1 MAKASGEVSIWAC
14 CFNATR
20 YEPKQGNHRMRE
32 PDDMVAAHFR
42 RSCETLDRAAD
53 DETLRTAIYAIAE
66 TITQAFRNGGKLM
79 LAGNGGSA
87 ADAQHIAGEF
97 LSRFNFDR
105 NPLPAIALTT
115 DTSVLTAI
123 GNDYGYEYAFE
134 RQVRGLGRP
143 GDVFIAISTSGRSP
157 NVLAALQAARK
168 LGIITV
174 GFTGDGKRDM
184 AAHCDHCLAAP
195 AADTPLIQQIHI
207 VAAHAICG
215 LVERDLFGDAT
226 TSATR

>member
-1 MAKASGEVSIWAC
+1 
-14 CFNATR
+14 
-20 YEPKQGNHRMRE
+20 MRE

-53 DETLRTAIYAIAE
+53 DTELRGAIYAIAE
-66 TITQAFRNGGKLM
+66 TVTRAFRNGGKVL

-97 LSRFNFDR
+97 LSRLNFDR

-115 DTSVLTAI
+115 DSSVLTAI
-123 GNDYGYEYAFE
+123 GNDYGFDRAFE

-157 NVLAALQAARK
+157 NIIAALQAARAI
-168 LGIITV
+168 GVTTI
-174 GFTGDGKRDM
+174 GFSGSGQRDM
-184 AAHCDHCLAAP
+184 SALCDHYVAAP
-195 AADTPLIQQIHI
+195 ANETPLIQQIHI

-215 LVERDLFGDAT
+215 LVERNLFGGGAT
-226 TSATR
+226 TAR